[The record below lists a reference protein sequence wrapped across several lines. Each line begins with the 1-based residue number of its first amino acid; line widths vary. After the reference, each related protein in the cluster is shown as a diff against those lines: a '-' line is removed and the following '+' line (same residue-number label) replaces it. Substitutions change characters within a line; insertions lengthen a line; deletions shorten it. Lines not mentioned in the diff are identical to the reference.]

1 MARPGK
7 SMSVVIL
14 MSLFAFAAQ
23 CYGLSVDELITKV
36 QGNYNGITDI
46 QARFAQEYINRSL
59 NQVKQAEGRVYFK
72 KSGMMRWE
80 YHKPVRQEIVSDGL
94 TIWHYQ
100 PDDNQ
105 VIVGEISKAMR
116 AKLSIA
122 FLTGEGDLRRDFR
135 ILSPQGESQREDR
148 WYLLELAPMQSQAD
162 LQRLILR
169 VDPKRYLIVQT
180 DIYDAFDNIN
190 RIRFSG
196 IKVDQNLPDSLF
208 TFTIP
213 PDTQVLRSPGEYAQ

>member
-7 SMSVVIL
+7 SVSVVIL
-14 MSLFAFAAQ
+14 MTLFAFAGQ

-36 QGNYNGITDI
+36 QGNYDGITDI

-59 NQVKQAEGRVYFK
+59 NQVKKAEGRVYFK

-80 YHKPVRQEIVSDGL
+80 YHKPVRQEIVSDGA

-105 VIVGEISKAMR
+105 VIVGEISKAIR

-122 FLTGEGDLRRDFR
+122 FLSGEGDLRRDFH
-135 ILSPQGESQREDR
+135 ILSPEGQTQREDR
-148 WYLLELAPMQSQAD
+148 WYLLELAPIQSQAD
-162 LQRLILR
+162 FQRLVLR

-190 RIRFSG
+190 RIRFSR
-196 IKVDQNLPDSLF
+196 IKVDRNLPDSLF
-208 TFTIP
+208 TFTVP
-213 PDTQVLRSPGEYAQ
+213 PGTQVLRSPGGYIR

>member
-7 SMSVVIL
+7 SVSAVIL
-14 MSLFAFAAQ
+14 MTLFAFAVQ
-23 CYGLSVDELITKV
+23 CYGLSVEELITKV
-36 QGNYNGITDI
+36 QGNYDGITDI

-59 NQVKQAEGRVYFK
+59 NQVKKAEGRVYFK

-80 YHKPVRQEIVSDGL
+80 YHKPVRQEIVSDGS
-94 TIWHYQ
+94 TIWYYQ

-105 VIVGEISKAMR
+105 VIVGEISKAIR

-122 FLTGEGDLRRDFR
+122 FLSGEGDLRRDFH
-135 ILSPQGESQREDR
+135 ILSPKGESQREDR
-148 WYLLELAPMQSQAD
+148 WYVLELAPIQSQAD
-162 LQRLILR
+162 LQRLVLR

-180 DIYDAFDNIN
+180 DIHDAFDNIN

-196 IKVDQNLPDSLF
+196 IKVDRNLPDSLF

-213 PDTQVLRSPGEYAQ
+213 PGTQVLRSPGEYVQ

>member
-7 SMSVVIL
+7 SVSVVIL
-14 MSLFAFAAQ
+14 MTLFGFAVQ

-36 QGNYNGITDI
+36 QGNYDGITDI
-46 QARFAQEYINRSL
+46 QARFAQEYVNRSL
-59 NQVKQAEGRVYFK
+59 NQVKKAEGRVYFK

-80 YHKPVRQEIVSDGL
+80 YDKPVRQEIVSDGS

-105 VIVGEISKAMR
+105 VIVGKISKAMR

-122 FLTGEGDLRRDFR
+122 FLSGEGDLRRDFQ
-135 ILSPQGESQREDR
+135 ILSPKGQSQREDR
-148 WYLLELAPMQSQAD
+148 WYLLELAPIQSQAD
-162 LQRLILR
+162 LQRLVLR

-213 PDTQVLRSPGEYAQ
+213 LNTQVLRSPGE

>member
-7 SMSVVIL
+7 SVSVVIL
-14 MSLFAFAAQ
+14 MTLFAFAVQ

-36 QGNYNGITDI
+36 QGNYDGIADI

-59 NQVKQAEGRVYFK
+59 NQVKKAEGRVYFK
-72 KSGMMRWE
+72 KPGMMRWE
-80 YHKPVRQEIVSDGL
+80 YHKPGRQEIVSDGS

-122 FLTGEGDLRRDFR
+122 FLSGEGDLRRDFH
-135 ILSPQGESQREDR
+135 ILSPEGQSQRDDR
-148 WYLLELAPMQSQAD
+148 WYLLELAPIQSQAD
-162 LQRLILR
+162 LQRLVLR
-169 VDPKRYLIVQT
+169 IDPKRYLIVQT

-190 RIRFSG
+190 RIHFSG
-196 IKVDQNLPDSLF
+196 IKVDQGLPDSLF

-213 PDTQVLRSPGEYAQ
+213 PNTQVLRSPGEYAQ